1 MNVVERFLKYVS
13 FDTASD
19 ENSPSCPSSEKQ
31 WNLARFLEKEMQEM
45 GLSHVRLDENGY
57 VYGEIPGN
65 DASLPA
71 IGLIAHMDT
80 VDAVPSAS
88 VNARIIRYEGGDVIL
103 NAEKGIVMAEKD
115 FESLQHDKGCDL
127 IVTDGTTLLGAD
139 DKAGISEILTF
150 CEFVLKNPE
159 KKHGKICV
167 GFTPDEEIGRGAN
180 KFDVENFGADF
191 AYTLD
196 GGMAEE
202 IEYENFNGASARLI
216 VHGASIHTGSAK
228 NKMRNAATMAMEFHA
243 LLPAHETP
251 ECTEGYE
258 GFYHLCDM
266 KGEAQEA
273 RLDYII
279 RDHDRQ
285 KFEQRKAYIRRMA
298 DYLNAKYG
306 ENTFDLTVKDS
317 YYNMR
322 EKVEEKMEVVEKA
335 LAALSACGLSPR
347 CVPIRGG
354 TDGARLSFMGLICP
368 NLGTGGRNFH
378 GVYEYAN
385 VQEMEI
391 MVEVLKKLVLAHE
404 A

>member
-1 MNVVERFLKYVS
+1 M
-13 FDTASD
+13 
-19 ENSPSCPSSEKQ
+19 
-31 WNLARFLEKEMQEM
+31 
-45 GLSHVRLDENGY
+45 
-57 VYGEIPGN
+57 
-65 DASLPA
+65 
-71 IGLIAHMDT
+71 
-80 VDAVPSAS
+80 
-88 VNARIIRYEGGDVIL
+88 
-103 NAEKGIVMAEKD
+103 
-115 FESLQHDKGCDL
+115 
-127 IVTDGTTLLGAD
+127 
-139 DKAGISEILTF
+139 
-150 CEFVLKNPE
+150 LKNPE

-167 GFTPDEEIGRGAN
+167 GFTPDEEIGRGAD

-273 RLDYII
+273 QLNYII

-322 EKVEEKMEVVEKA
+322 EKVEERMEVVEKA